1 MQLDSEIW
9 LSDDNNDDYPLP
21 TNYKGTGFWKTKAPK
36 ADKKKD
42 TDGTP
47 KKEPAEK
54 PTECKLKDGYKPWP
68 MCEQGSLPVNGMN
81 GDLIT
86 KVKDGPFLDKASKDV
101 KEAYEDAIDSS
112 A

>member
-1 MQLDSEIW
+1 
-9 LSDDNNDDYPLP
+9 
-21 TNYKGTGFWKTKAPK
+21 
-36 ADKKKD
+36 
-42 TDGTP
+42 
-47 KKEPAEK
+47 
-54 PTECKLKDGYKPWP
+54 